1 MGTYCSNAQVAA
13 RLPYRT
19 FSGSSSP
26 STSQIDE
33 WIDEAEAMLH
43 GLLNAVE
50 VSTPISGTDGIKI
63 MRSYVL
69 DYAVGQ
75 TRIALAAAGGDGD
88 NDAGID
94 QLDRFYETANDI
106 VRNPMKYS
114 AMLAGGS
121 GSSAARTLRGYQTD
135 NDDSKTVSGGDFK
148 PKFTTSEG
156 F

>member
-1 MGTYCSNAQVAA
+1 MGTYVSTTQVGA

-19 FSGSSSP
+19 FSGSTSP
-26 STSQIDE
+26 STSEISE

-43 GLLNAVE
+43 GLLNTVE
-50 VSTPISGTDGIKI
+50 ISTPITGTDGIKI
-63 MRSYVL
+63 MRSWVL
-69 DYAVGQ
+69 DYSVGQ
-75 TRIALAAAGGDGD
+75 TRISLAAAGGDGD

-94 QLDRFYETANDI
+94 QLNRFYEVANDI

-114 AMLAGGS
+114 AMLSGGAGS
-121 GSSAARTLRGYQTD
+121 TSARTLRGYQTD
-135 NDDSKTVSGGDFK
+135 NDDSRTVSNGDFS